1 MVPNNTQQF
10 GSTDSANF
18 SMDNNSPKKH
28 GYRMILI
35 TGVVILIAIGGYLVS
50 RNENLQQVIKNTVP
64 SSNSPSQD
72 SVASSYVPQPAS
84 VVTNRELP
92 WVEIVQADETAVSQN
107 QPFTVTVRA
116 SSGGKDIAGYDVL
129 LAIDPSQFEI
139 QSIASELESF
149 SILQFEKGTHV
160 TVTGIKNL
168 GQNEPTVFSETP
180 ILSVTLKPI
189 KKGAATI
196 SVLLQQ
202 DKEQTIL
209 VDTDV
214 VPVTPQVGSL
224 SVEVQ

>member
-1 MVPNNTQQF
+1 MVPNNSQQF

-28 GYRMILI
+28 GYRMIFI
-35 TGVVILIAIGGYLVS
+35 TGVVILIAIGGFLVS

-64 SSNSPSQD
+64 SSNTSSQD
-72 SVASSYVPQPAS
+72 SVASSYVPPPAS
-84 VVTNRELP
+84 VIANRELP
-92 WVEIVQADETAVSQN
+92 WVEIVQAEESAISQN

-139 QSIASELESF
+139 QSITSELDSF

-160 TVTGIKNL
+160 TVTGIKDL
-168 GQNEPTVFSETP
+168 GQNDPTIFSETP
-180 ILSVTLKPI
+180 ILTVTLKPI
-189 KKGAATI
+189 KKGATTI

-214 VPVTPQVGSL
+214 VPITPQVGSL
-224 SVEVQ
+224 SVDVQ